1 MSAVLAW
8 LWVLGCAAL
17 GVAAAL
23 GHHGCGYAAVLL
35 FVGGEALLPEP
46 GGARRERS

>member
-17 GVAAAL
+17 GVGYAL

-35 FVGGEALLPEP
+35 FVGGEMLLPEP
-46 GGARRERS
+46 QMARRARS